1 MILIKLINLKNMIM
15 NNKLLWIL
23 LLGLFLNNKEVVA
36 QENIVI
42 NASMIDGF
50 EITKQNILSY
60 QILSNL
66 NYSINAD
73 VNGTLFYRN
82 TDLRMNY
89 TFSMKIIPGIN
100 QIDANAIHITWTYS
114 STALRELF
122 QDYNKLPAGT
132 YQYCIK
138 VTPKNVTGEHEMGN
152 TTEECIYY
160 KMDELFLI
168 NLIDPENDAKL
179 YERNPSLSWIAN
191 YSFSSDLTYK
201 LKIAEI
207 KKGQNTVTAIARNN
221 PMYLENGL
229 KQNTIIYPMTAK
241 PLQVNQPYAWTVD
254 AFYKGILLGG
264 AEPWKFT
271 IVEDTVK
278 EIIPKEVSYLDIINE
293 KGGNKVWA
301 IGKLK
306 LKYQLLDLK
315 SDTLK
320 LELRNKNGVI
330 EKLKTDKL
338 FSIKGDNRY
347 EIDFLEYPK
356 LKHLG
361 FYTLKITSMN
371 GKEYSILFR
380 YVNPEFL
387 ELNK

>member
-1 MILIKLINLKNMIM
+1 M

-264 AEPWKFT
+264 AEPWIFT

-278 EIIPKEVSYLDIINE
+278 EIIPKDVNYVDVRRE
-293 KGGNKVWA
+293 KGDVQFWA
-301 IGKLK
+301 IGKFK
-306 LKYQLLDLK
+306 LKYVLEENKKDSLYFSLKDQYKKDLSLPEK
-315 SDTLK
+315 SLC
-320 LELRNKNGVI
+320 VI
-330 EKLKTDKL
+330 Y
-338 FSIKGDNRY
+338 GDNR
-347 EIDFLEYPK
+347 IDIDMSEVK
-356 LKHLG
+356 GIKHLKM
-361 FYTLKITSMN
+361 YELKIINSK
-371 GKEYSILFR
+371 GEIYILPFK
-380 YVNPEFL
+380 YVNPDL
-387 ELNK
+387 L